1 MPIDTAFVPSPML
14 ISTVALEPRKEMKY
28 ISDQVDILNRWLDE
42 ID

>member
-1 MPIDTAFVPSPML
+1 MIEPSFEVL
-14 ISTVALEPRKEMKY
+14 SSISTIALELREEKY